1 MNSTPAPSKVPFYVS
16 IVLSVPPVLMLLM
29 SGVMKV
35 MQTEQVRQ
43 GFADWPAGS
52 AVAIGAVELLCTVI
66 YLIPRTAV
74 LGAILLAGYLGGA
87 VAVTVKMGLGVA
99 GWWMPFVFGI
109 LLWGGLWLRDA
120 RIRALI
126 PLRIRCGI
134 LLAFVP
140 LHFAGVWARVTPF
153 QPHPL
158 A

>member
-1 MNSTPAPSKVPFYVS
+1 M
-16 IVLSVPPVLMLLM
+16 
-29 SGVMKV
+29 
-35 MQTEQVRQ
+35 
-43 GFADWPAGS
+43 
-52 AVAIGAVELLCTVI
+52 ELLCTVI

-126 PLRIRCGI
+126 PLRS
-134 LLAFVP
+134 
-140 LHFAGVWARVTPF
+140 
-153 QPHPL
+153 
-158 A
+158 

>member
-43 GFADWPAGS
+43 GFADCYAGS
-52 AVAIGAVELLCTVI
+52 AVAICAVELLCTVI

-126 PLRIRCGI
+126 PLRS
-134 LLAFVP
+134 
-140 LHFAGVWARVTPF
+140 
-153 QPHPL
+153 
-158 A
+158 

>member
-1 MNSTPAPSKVPFYVS
+1 MNTTPAPSRVPFYVS
-16 IVLSVPPVLMLLM
+16 IVLSVPPILMLLM
-29 SGVMKV
+29 SGVMKI

-52 AVAIGAVELLCTVI
+52 AVAIGTVELLCTVI

-109 LLWGGLWLRDA
+109 LLWGGLWLRDP

-126 PLRIRCGI
+126 PLRS
-134 LLAFVP
+134 
-140 LHFAGVWARVTPF
+140 
-153 QPHPL
+153 
-158 A
+158 

>member
-43 GFADWPAGS
+43 GFADWPTGS

-126 PLRIRCGI
+126 PLRS
-134 LLAFVP
+134 
-140 LHFAGVWARVTPF
+140 
-153 QPHPL
+153 
-158 A
+158 

>member
-126 PLRIRCGI
+126 PLRS
-134 LLAFVP
+134 
-140 LHFAGVWARVTPF
+140 
-153 QPHPL
+153 
-158 A
+158 

>member
-43 GFADWPAGS
+43 GFADWPPGS
-52 AVAIGAVELLCTVI
+52 AVVIGTVELLCTVI

-74 LGAILLAGYLGGA
+74 FGAILLAGYLGGA

-120 RIRALI
+120 RIRTLI
-126 PLRIRCGI
+126 PLRS
-134 LLAFVP
+134 
-140 LHFAGVWARVTPF
+140 
-153 QPHPL
+153 
-158 A
+158 

>member
-1 MNSTPAPSKVPFYVS
+1 MSSASSPSKVPLYVS
-16 IVLSVPPVLMLLM
+16 IVLSLPPVLMLLM

-52 AVAIGAVELLCTVI
+52 AVAIGTVELLCTVI

-109 LLWGGLWLRDA
+109 LLWGGLWLRDP

-126 PLRIRCGI
+126 PLRS
-134 LLAFVP
+134 
-140 LHFAGVWARVTPF
+140 
-153 QPHPL
+153 
-158 A
+158 